1 VSKTLW
7 AGLALVLLAGSSPSY
22 FKYRRAIQAPAAAG
36 QHYFVVDEAVW
47 QRARPDLSD
56 VRLYAAEKE
65 ISYKLTVESGGY
77 ETEQKQFRVLQPAT
91 VAGKTQFMLDMSGL
105 EEYDRINLKLATK
118 NFVARAR
125 VEGQDDLH
133 GKHWALLGTT
143 TLYDLSDERL
153 GSNTTLQI
161 PLSAFKYLRVTVD
174 SSVKPADVQSGTA
187 GITRAEKAVW
197 RELAAAVKQ
206 EQRGRD
212 TVLSFEISPNTPVER
227 FLLSI
232 DPSQK
237 NFRREISIQ
246 NGEQVSAAGEISRIH
261 MLRNGQKV
269 DVEQTSLDLCGACV
283 GNSGGLSAKTLKF
296 VIHNGDDQPLAITTA
311 RLQQFERHIYFEA
324 DSTPLW
330 LYYGDDRLAA
340 PEYDYAKLFQKD
352 AYVEPVALNNEEPNS
367 AYTGR
372 PDERPWSERHP
383 AVLWTT
389 IIAAVLIL
397 GGIAIRSLKSV
408 PAAPGHS

>member
-1 VSKTLW
+1 VSKSLW
-7 AGLALVLLAGSSPSY
+7 ALLALVLVVGTSPSY

-36 QHYFVVDEAVW
+36 QHYFVVDETIW

-65 ISYKLTVESGGY
+65 IPYKLTVESGGY

-105 EEYDRINLKLATK
+105 EEYDRINLKLVTK
-118 NFVARAR
+118 NFVAHAR
-125 VEGQDDLH
+125 VEGQDDIH
-133 GKHWALLGTT
+133 GTHWALLATT

-187 GITRAEKAVW
+187 GATRAQKAVW
-197 RELAAAVKQ
+197 HEVSAAAKL
-206 EQRGRD
+206 EQGSRNA
-212 TVLSFEISPNTPVER
+212 VLTFTIPLNTPVER
-227 FLLSI
+227 LVLSI
-232 DPSQK
+232 VPSQK
-237 NFRREISIQ
+237 NFRRVVSIQ
-246 NGEQVSAAGEISRIH
+246 NGEQFSPVGEISRIH
-261 MLRNGQKV
+261 VLRNGQKV
-269 DVEQTSLDLCGACV
+269 DVEQTSLDLCASCL
-283 GNSGGLSAKTLKF
+283 GNPAGSGEKTLKF
-296 VIHNGDDQPLAITTA
+296 IIYNGDDQPLAISAA
-311 RLQQFERHIYFEA
+311 RLQQFERRVYFEEESA
-324 DSTPLW
+324 PLS
-330 LYYGDDRLAA
+330 LYYGDDGLAA
-340 PEYDYAKLFQKD
+340 PEYDYGKLFQKE
-352 AYVEPVALNNEEPNS
+352 ARAEPVVLSNEEANF

-397 GGIAIRSLKSV
+397 GSIAVRSLKS
-408 PAAPGHS
+408 APTPN